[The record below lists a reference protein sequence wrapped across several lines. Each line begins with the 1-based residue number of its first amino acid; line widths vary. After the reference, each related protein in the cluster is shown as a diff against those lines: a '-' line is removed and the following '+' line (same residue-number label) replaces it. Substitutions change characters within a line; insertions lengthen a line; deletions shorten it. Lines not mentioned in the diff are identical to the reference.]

1 MTPMKTLIVDDEPLA
16 VERMQI
22 LCARLPA
29 LQLAGTASDG
39 EAALRLI
46 DALAPDLVFLDI
58 AMPGMTGIDVANALE
73 GRPVAPAVVFVTAF
87 DQFAV
92 AAFDAAAVDYLLK
105 PVAPDRLEK
114 AVARVA
120 ERLAERRAALAGGDG
135 PAAAEAAPSRY
146 AREFWVPN
154 RGELARV
161 AVSDIERIEAERD
174 YMRLHS
180 GNRSWLIHETI
191 GALEARLDP
200 AMFIR
205 VHRSAIVRR
214 DRVTRLAHDGQGN
227 WTAELEGGQQLR
239 IGRTYLASVRAAITR
254 GEG

>member
-1 MTPMKTLIVDDEPLA
+1 
-16 VERMQI
+16 
-22 LCARLPA
+22 
-29 LQLAGTASDG
+29 
-39 EAALRLI
+39 
-46 DALAPDLVFLDI
+46 
-58 AMPGMTGIDVANALE
+58 MPGMTGIDVANALE
-73 GRPVAPAVVFVTAF
+73 GRATAPAVVFVTAF

-105 PVAPDRLEK
+105 PVAPERLAK

-120 ERLAERRAALAGGDG
+120 ERLAERRAGAGGDAD
-135 PAAAEAAPSRY
+135 PAAAPSRY

-161 AVSDIERIEAERD
+161 AVADIDRIEAERD

-180 GNRSWLIHETI
+180 GSRSWLIHETI

-214 DRVTRLAHDGQGN
+214 DRISRLAHDGQGN
-227 WTAELEGGQQLR
+227 WTAELESGEQLR
-239 IGRTYLASVRAAITR
+239 IGRTYLASVRAGVTR
-254 GEG
+254 S